1 MPQGW
6 MIRAGEGGRLFEHF
20 EARNCVAVG
29 WNALGDLRQYSSP
42 EELRQ
47 AYIDSHGNAK
57 PGRTGNAVGM
67 IRKFCEV
74 IQEGDIVITYSPE
87 LRQYLVGVDL
97 GQYEFL
103 SEAKQIEDYAHV
115 RWVKWKGKV
124 SRDALMQTTR
134 SSLGSTLAVFN
145 LSKPVIDDMQAVLAG
160 KPNET
165 VQEPEEVE
173 ADFIE
178 LSESI
183 RAQSH
188 ELIKDRILQL
198 TPEEMEHFAA
208 AILRAMGYRTKV
220 SPRGPDRGVDV
231 EASPDGLGLT
241 KPHIKVEVKH
251 RAGSMGSNILRSFI
265 TVVRSGQNGI
275 FISTGGFTREARYEA
290 ERAPNPVAL
299 VDLDDLANLAVEN
312 YQHFDT
318 EGRALLPLMHVYWPV
333 E

>member
-29 WNALGDLRQYSSP
+29 WNALGDLRQYSTDA
-42 EELRQ
+42 ELRQ
-47 AYIDSHGNAK
+47 AYIEHYGNAK

-67 IRKFCEV
+67 IRKFCNV
-74 IQEGDIVITYSPE
+74 IQAGDTVITYSPE
-87 LRQYLVGVDL
+87 IRQYLVGVDQ
-97 GQYEFL
+97 GQCEFL
-103 SEAKQIEDYAHV
+103 SKDQQVEDYAHV

-124 SRDALMQTTR
+124 SRDALTQTTR

-145 LSKPVIDDMQAVLAG
+145 LSESVINDMRAVLEG
-160 KPNET
+160 KQAAP

-173 ADFIE
+173 ADFVE

-241 KPHIKVEVKH
+241 KPHIKVEIKH
-251 RAGSMGSNILRSFI
+251 RAGSMGSTVLRSFI
-265 TVVRSGQNGI
+265 TVVRNGQNGL
-275 FISTGGFTREARYEA
+275 FVSTGGFTREARYEA
-290 ERAPNPVAL
+290 ERAPDPVTL

-312 YQHFDT
+312 YQNFDT
-318 EGRALLPLMHVYWPV
+318 EGRALLPLMQVYWPA